1 MNYRHAFHA
10 GNHADVLKHIALLA
24 LCDAL
29 TAKPAAL
36 FALDTHAGRGLYA
49 LDGCLT
55 FFPKRLDALTP
66 IGSGSYVQVVLTRD
80 AEGRV
85 VGYVDGVRQFAFD
98 DDDGLAKV
106 GRSST
111 LRFFVDDH
119 TTTGEYS
126 SGAVSQI
133 RLFDQPLT
141 EREVAALACTELA
154 IADATF
160 ACRELQQ

>member
-1 MNYRHAFHA
+1 MRNPVGGHVPVA
-10 GNHADVLKHIALLA
+10 G
-24 LCDAL
+24 
-29 TAKPAAL
+29 
-36 FALDTHAGRGLYA
+36 
-49 LDGCLT
+49 
-55 FFPKRLDALTP
+55 
-66 IGSGSYVQVVLTRD
+66 
-80 AEGRV
+80 
-85 VGYVDGVRQFAFD
+85 
-98 DDDGLAKV
+98 GLAKV

-141 EREVAALACTELA
+141 KSEVAALACTELA